1 MAKIIPTMLKN
12 GFEENGAM
20 ISVIGGMNTKTI
32 FVHNAPFTIL
42 AFINEKTAII
52 VASKKANFRF
62 FTQRGC
68 KQIPIV
74 PPKIAASVCNM
85 SNEI

>member
-12 GFEENGAM
+12 GFEENGVM
-20 ISVIGGMNTKTI
+20 ISVIGGINTKTI

-42 AFINEKTAII
+42 AFTNEKTAII
-52 VASKKANFRF
+52 VASKRANFRS
-62 FTQRGC
+62 FTHRGC

-74 PPKIAASVCNM
+74 PPRIAASICSM